1 MKALLVSGYSSL
13 NFSLYQAWVAAA
25 LEPRKV
31 SEKAKNQ
38 RLAEGWASR
47 VKPSHSMIS
56 PV

>member
-38 RLAEGWASR
+38 RLAEVWASR